1 MRKLRRKEGWK
12 VKEMVKMEDEKTA
25 SLIEQLKQFDNNES
39 YRLPHEEIN
48 ATIKP
53 LMNEIIEQK
62 DKYMDSIYKLLENE
76 VNLSSGWAL
85 DILEIIK
92 DEKSVPYLIEFII
105 KNDDGSC
112 PLFCEEAM
120 EILQSIGKPAVEPL
134 LKEIKKS
141 FSKKEYPTILV
152 SSLIGIKDDKV
163 FAFMKEIVEDQ
174 SNNSDDY
181 KGWFNIKGFISYFHV
196 QEGKESIV
204 LLEEIIAKKM
214 NKIDKMKKRNA
225 KNKKKIELLRAK
237 KARYEL
243 ERRKLIDEK
252 NMVSKK
258 SRKPGRNEPCP
269 CGSGKKY
276 KKCCLDRDAEEIH
289 NPELD

>member
-1 MRKLRRKEGWK
+1 
-12 VKEMVKMEDEKTA
+12 MEDEKTV
-25 SLIEQLKQFDNNES
+25 SLIEQLKQFDNKES
-39 YRLPHEEIN
+39 YRLPPEKIN

-53 LMNEIIEQK
+53 LMNEIIAQK
-62 DKYMDSIYKLLENE
+62 DKYMDSVYKLLENE
-76 VNLSSGWAL
+76 DKLSCGWAL

-105 KNDDGSC
+105 KNEDVSC

-134 LKEIKKS
+134 LKEVKKS

-163 FAFMKEIVEDQ
+163 FAFMKEIVEDH

-181 KGWFNIKGFISYFHV
+181 KGWFDIKGFISYFHV
-196 QEGKESIV
+196 QEEKESI
-204 LLEEIIAKKM
+204 LLLQELVAKKR
-214 NKIDKMKKRNA
+214 NKIDKMKKRND

-237 KARYEL
+237 KAGYEHEIRRKTTEL
-243 ERRKLIDEK
+243 ELI
-252 NMVSKK
+252 SKK

-276 KKCCLDRDAEEIH
+276 KKCCLNRDAEETI
-289 NPELD
+289 DSD